1 MDAWSVLGIAPT
13 TNARAIKRAY
23 AKQVASHH
31 PEDDPVGFQRVQA
44 AYEQALACARS
55 DRSSHAGDVGANRDG
70 RAEADGDATAMQ
82 ERAGQRADEVGV
94 AAAPRSERA
103 DEPGA
108 ALESGPLE
116 GPAHDDALDRMRAA
130 NAMLDIVDA
139 EHSWR
144 ALDLTG
150 DASHRDGAPMP
161 DAGLGAPRRAETPAA
176 EPRDGRFAGAE
187 GRREDEGR
195 AGAAC
200 RPDGWTDIEGGSS
213 ADDASIWRERFLRLS
228 ADDDVFADGASL
240 RSRTAATPD
249 YIDST
254 FEQRS
259 RLRDEAAEFIES
271 SARVVSQADH
281 RAVRSLFEQG
291 SWKRYLAVQG
301 FDETVAN
308 MIEDYVGTLAEADLN
323 KLEDVVAKQLTS
335 AEEAPHIARVFDD
348 ARGTIVHR
356 RKKKRASIRATV
368 IFMLLIVFQI
378 VRMEAR
384 TEHNERHLEDTPAIS
399 QDGSA
404 TEEFDAM
411 EEHMARVEREKELLG
426 ERKEGNEAFV
436 LAEMEGRYGEP
447 FAFEEPGIWPFAVGS
462 NTAACTVV
470 GQETGTMYDLDL
482 AYDDDR
488 VVTQVTDV
496 RPREE

>member
-31 PEDDPVGFQRVQA
+31 PEDDPEGFQRVQA
-44 AYEQALACARS
+44 AYEQALAYA
-55 DRSSHAGDVGANRDG
+55 
-70 RAEADGDATAMQ
+70 
-82 ERAGQRADEVGV
+82 
-94 AAAPRSERA
+94 RSERSPHA
-103 DEPGA
+103 
-108 ALESGPLE
+108 
-116 GPAHDDALDRMRAA
+116 
-130 NAMLDIVDA
+130 
-139 EHSWR
+139 
-144 ALDLTG
+144 G
-150 DASHRDGAPMP
+150 DASHRDSASMP
-161 DAGLGAPRRAETPAA
+161 DVGLGAPRRAETPAA
-176 EPRDGRFAGAE
+176 EPRDGRFAGVE

-200 RPDGWTDIEGGSS
+200 RPDGWTDIEDGSS

-271 SARVVSQADH
+271 SARVLSQADH

-335 AEEAPHIARVFDD
+335 AEDAPHIARVFDD

-356 RKKKRASIRATV
+356 RKKKRA
-368 IFMLLIVFQI
+368 
-378 VRMEAR
+378 
-384 TEHNERHLEDTPAIS
+384 
-399 QDGSA
+399 
-404 TEEFDAM
+404 
-411 EEHMARVEREKELLG
+411 
-426 ERKEGNEAFV
+426 
-436 LAEMEGRYGEP
+436 RYGR
-447 FAFEEPGIWPFAVGS
+447 S
-462 NTAACTVV
+462 
-470 GQETGTMYDLDL
+470 
-482 AYDDDR
+482 
-488 VVTQVTDV
+488 
-496 RPREE
+496 